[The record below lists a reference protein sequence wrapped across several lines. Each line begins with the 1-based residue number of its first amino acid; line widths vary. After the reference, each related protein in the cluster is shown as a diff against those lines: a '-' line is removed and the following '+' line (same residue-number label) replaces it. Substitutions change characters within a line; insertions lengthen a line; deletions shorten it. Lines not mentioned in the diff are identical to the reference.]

1 MVFKRL
7 PEVETGIDGPH
18 AIRRQRARGLFVC
31 NSWMLAQTKNGARKN
46 PGSV

>member
-1 MVFKRL
+1 MVFKML
-7 PEVETGIDGPH
+7 PEGFDGPIQSSCLH
-18 AIRRQRARGLFVC
+18 AIRRHS